1 MGKPHYDVIVL
12 GLGAI
17 GSAVLYTLAQRGLR
31 VCGVEQHGT
40 PNEFGSSHGTL
51 RAIRKAYFEHP
62 DYIPLVNRAYELWE
76 ELDARASETLLIKNG
91 LVTSG
96 RPGSEVM
103 RGLDSC
109 YAEHDLAHE
118 NLSSVEA
125 KQRFPNFSFP
135 EDHRVIFDPFGGC
148 LFVENCVARYIEL
161 AEASGADVRIHRP
174 AASWKVDSK
183 SVSVDLGNE
192 QFEASALVLCLGPWM
207 KDVLNEVG
215 VELTVKR
222 KVQLWYDS
230 PRIESYSA
238 PDFPCF
244 SIDLDDGFYYGFPA
258 VDERGIKVA
267 EHSGGRTVDDPS
279 ALERGLDADD
289 EAGIL
294 PFLNLTLPGLEPIR
308 TQFSVCMYTNTRDD
322 NFILDVH
329 PEHPRVVIGCGFSGH
344 GFKFAPVVGEIL
356 ADLAIDG
363 RTDHPAGFLELGRFL
378 D

>member
-1 MGKPHYDVIVL
+1 MGKSHYDVIVL

-17 GSAVLYTLAQRGLR
+17 GSATLYTLAQRGLR

-76 ELDARASETLLIKNG
+76 ELDAGASEALLIKNG
-91 LVTSG
+91 LIISG

-109 YAEHDLAHE
+109 YAEHDLPHE
-118 NLSSVEA
+118 NLSAGEGA
-125 KQRFPNFSFP
+125 LRYPCFSFP
-135 EDHRVIFDPFGGC
+135 EDHRVISDPFGAY
-148 LFVENCVARYIEL
+148 LFVEKCVARYIEL
-161 AEASGADVRIHRP
+161 AEAFGADVRVHKP
-174 AASWKVDSK
+174 ALSWKAESK
-183 SVSVDLGNE
+183 SVRVSIGSQE
-192 QFEASALVLCLGPWM
+192 IEASALILCLGPWM
-207 KDVLNEVG
+207 KDVLKEVG

-244 SIDLDDGFYYGFPA
+244 AVDLDDGFYYGFPA

-267 EHSGGRTVDDPS
+267 QHTGGQTVDDPS
-279 ALERGLDADD
+279 ELERGLDPDD
-289 EAGIL
+289 EAGVL
-294 PFLNLTLPGLEPIR
+294 PFLNLTLPGLKPRR
-308 TQFSVCMYTNTRDD
+308 THFSVCMYTSTPDD

-329 PEHPRVVIGCGFSGH
+329 PEHPKVVIGCGFSGH
-344 GFKFAPVVGEIL
+344 GFKFAPVIGEIL
-356 ADLAIDG
+356 ADLAVDG
-363 RTDHPAGFLELGRFL
+363 STKHPSGFLELERLL